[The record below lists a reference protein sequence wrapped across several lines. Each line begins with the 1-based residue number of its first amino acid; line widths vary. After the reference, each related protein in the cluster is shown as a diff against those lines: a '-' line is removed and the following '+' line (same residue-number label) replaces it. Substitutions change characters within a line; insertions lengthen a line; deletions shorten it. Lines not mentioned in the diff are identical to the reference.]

1 MRPSPMTEVL
11 ARSSRQGLA
20 TAATVD
26 ALHED
31 FETLWLEAG
40 FVPEMDRMAF
50 STAVIEAATNVVQH
64 AVPASETPLQLGV
77 DITIW
82 ARRLEARISEIG
94 AAPSSPGITDPAEI
108 DDDSESGRGLNLIHA
123 LVSTVTFER
132 HGEDNV
138 WVLCRHSD
146 SPRQSPMDS

>member
-1 MRPSPMTEVL
+1 MTEVL

-26 ALHED
+26 ALHDD

-50 STAVIEAATNVVQH
+50 STAVIEAASNVVQH
-64 AVPASETPLQLGV
+64 AVPASEAPLQLGV

-82 ARRLEARISEIG
+82 SRRLEARISEIG
-94 AAPSSPGITDPAEI
+94 AAPSDPEMSNPSDI
-108 DDDSESGRGLNLIHA
+108 DDESESGRGMNLIHA

-138 WVLCRHSD
+138 WVLCRDSSD
-146 SPRQSPMDS
+146 D

>member
-1 MRPSPMTEVL
+1 MNEVL
-11 ARSSRQGLA
+11 ARRSRQGLA
-20 TAATVD
+20 TAETVD

-31 FETLWLEAG
+31 FEALWVEAG

-50 STAVIEAATNVVQH
+50 STAVIETATNVVQH

-82 ARRLEARISEIG
+82 SRRLEARISEIG
-94 AAPSSPGITDPAEI
+94 AAPSSPGMTGPSEVA
-108 DDDSESGRGLNLIHA
+108 DDSESGRGLNLVHA

-132 HGEDNV
+132 HGGDNV
-138 WVLCRHSD
+138 WVLCRHS
-146 SPRQSPMDS
+146 S

>member
-1 MRPSPMTEVL
+1 MTEIL

-31 FETLWLEAG
+31 FETLWLKAG

-50 STAVIEAATNVVQH
+50 ATAVIEAASNVVQH

-77 DITIW
+77 EITIW
-82 ARRLEARISEIG
+82 SRRLEARICEIG
-94 AAPSSPGITDPAEI
+94 AAPSSPDITDSALI

-132 HGEDNV
+132 NGEDNV
-138 WVLCRHSD
+138 WVLCRHS
-146 SPRQSPMDS
+146 SEA